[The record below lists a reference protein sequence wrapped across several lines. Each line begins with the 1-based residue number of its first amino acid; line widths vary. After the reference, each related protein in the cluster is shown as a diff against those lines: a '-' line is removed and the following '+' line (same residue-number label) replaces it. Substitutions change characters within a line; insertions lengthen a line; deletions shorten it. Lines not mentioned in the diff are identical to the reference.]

1 MGGKM
6 AGRKVYQ
13 GHSSCYAKK
22 EGVWIPD
29 KGVSPRTLP
38 SFIALILRDLKR
50 GYTYQQGTCRK
61 IRMDEK
67 LALKRLN
74 YLIALSKKHYGGK
87 AKKLTEKSLRKLVSE
102 FKLPRGSVKLTGDP
116 SSLKRVVS
124 ELKGMFGSK
133 LKIKAHAVEG
143 EKRRAKAVVA

>member
-1 MGGKM
+1 M

-13 GHSSCYAKK
+13 GHNSCYAKK
-22 EGVWIPD
+22 EGVWIPG

-61 IRMDEK
+61 IRMDED

-74 YLIALSKKHYGGK
+74 YLIALSKKHYGSK
-87 AKKLTEKSLRKLVSE
+87 AKKLTEKSLRKLVSG

-116 SSLKRVVS
+116 SSLKRVVG
-124 ELKGMFGSK
+124 ELKRMFGSK
-133 LKIKAHAVEG
+133 LKIKAHVVEG
-143 EKRRAKAVVA
+143 AKKKKAVVA